1 VASEKLDV
9 NIILDRAQIKQ
20 TRNWEDE
27 DSSETEVS
35 EVDEK
40 VDVEKKMIGKGGK
53 ERLVD
58 V

>member
-9 NIILDRAQIKQ
+9 NTILDRAQIKQ

-40 VDVEKKMIGKGGK
+40 ADVEKKVVGKGGK